1 MTMNKNTSIR
11 YLSMFSL
18 IAFVVGMTFAVVAFR
33 RVSTLRSFDLAN
45 QVALKSLYRLGVETD
60 VLYHSTTNLERAY
73 TSWLESIETAGDAME
88 RVTEHP
94 GLGLLSSQS
103 NVRVEQANRLW
114 DESRASMLLGD
125 ELISRAL
132 NDELPGIPRS
142 NLAAMADASLE
153 LIRSDSTSPGDR
165 ASYQLLL
172 RGVGQVGHAS
182 GRLRTFV
189 GNDLEELGRELEA
202 SVAEV
207 ARTTI
212 LVGGAIGTI
221 LLLSVAIAL
230 ASSVRFLGHA
240 NLTLEE
246 SVRARTRA
254 IQGLLDF
261 SGQGF
266 LSFGPDLVVRPEIS
280 RECAEIFGASVVG
293 KNIASLLFPD
303 DREASDFVTAMRMVF
318 SGRSRPEVVL
328 ELFER
333 RIQLGDKTIEVDFRQ
348 IDGDQVMCSLSDVTP
363 RIALEERLAIQT
375 SRQEMLLRIV
385 ASRDHFFALVEEWEN
400 LSAAMG
406 RRILSGEY
414 VAGPGE
420 NGALIRDVHT
430 FKANAAFLRMEAC
443 VSAAHSLETALIDH
457 GVLGE
462 SSRVVGAVSAL
473 SDAYRE
479 ETDHVIAA
487 VGQEWSQRRNTIS
500 VERCVI
506 DELLD
511 HARRTV
517 PDNKALL
524 SGLTSIRKV
533 SAGALVSRWSDLAG
547 QLAAGRG
554 KQVRVETE
562 HGDCRFSPETH
573 EALSQAVT
581 HLIRN
586 MVDHGIEYPRE
597 RERAG
602 KDSVG
607 RIRIVITQSGD
618 GHTEVAVSDDGAGIN
633 LEKLAERAR
642 RMGIIHEGDA
652 VSRKE
657 LVKLV
662 FRPGFSTA
670 ETTTEVSGR
679 GVGAGA
685 ALELVQRI
693 GGRMS
698 MTTREGHGTTF
709 LLSIP
714 DPDREINYCES

>member
-1 MTMNKNTSIR
+1 
-11 YLSMFSL
+11 MFSL

-94 GLGLLSSQS
+94 GLGHLSSRS

-221 LLLSVAIAL
+221 LLLSVVIAL

-303 DREASDFVTAMRMVF
+303 DREASDFVTAMRMVSPADHGPKLSWNSSNGGF
-318 SGRSRPEVVL
+318 SWETRRSR
-328 ELFER
+328 
-333 RIQLGDKTIEVDFRQ
+333 
-348 IDGDQVMCSLSDVTP
+348 S
-363 RIALEERLAIQT
+363 
-375 SRQEMLLRIV
+375 
-385 ASRDHFFALVEEWEN
+385 
-400 LSAAMG
+400 
-406 RRILSGEY
+406 
-414 VAGPGE
+414 
-420 NGALIRDVHT
+420 T
-430 FKANAAFLRMEAC
+430 F
-443 VSAAHSLETALIDH
+443 
-457 GVLGE
+457 
-462 SSRVVGAVSAL
+462 
-473 SDAYRE
+473 
-479 ETDHVIAA
+479 
-487 VGQEWSQRRNTIS
+487 
-500 VERCVI
+500 
-506 DELLD
+506 
-511 HARRTV
+511 
-517 PDNKALL
+517 
-524 SGLTSIRKV
+524 
-533 SAGALVSRWSDLAG
+533 
-547 QLAAGRG
+547 
-554 KQVRVETE
+554 VR
-562 HGDCRFSPETH
+562 
-573 EALSQAVT
+573 
-581 HLIRN
+581 
-586 MVDHGIEYPRE
+586 
-597 RERAG
+597 
-602 KDSVG
+602 
-607 RIRIVITQSGD
+607 
-618 GHTEVAVSDDGAGIN
+618 
-633 LEKLAERAR
+633 
-642 RMGIIHEGDA
+642 
-652 VSRKE
+652 
-657 LVKLV
+657 
-662 FRPGFSTA
+662 STA
-670 ETTTEVSGR
+670 IRSCVLCPTSP
-679 GVGAGA
+679 
-685 ALELVQRI
+685 
-693 GGRMS
+693 
-698 MTTREGHGTTF
+698 HG
-709 LLSIP
+709 
-714 DPDREINYCES
+714 

>member
-1 MTMNKNTSIR
+1 
-11 YLSMFSL
+11 MFSL

-33 RVSTLRSFDLAN
+33 RVSALRSFDLTN

-60 VLYHSTTNLERAY
+60 VLYHSTTNLDRAY
-73 TSWLESIETAGDAME
+73 LSWLEAIETADDAME

-94 GLGLLSSQS
+94 GLELLSSQS

-132 NDELPGIPRS
+132 NEELPGIPRS
-142 NLAAMADASLE
+142 NLAAMAEASVE

-165 ASYQLLL
+165 ASHQRFL
-172 RGVGQVGHAS
+172 RGVGQVGQAS

-189 GNDLEELGRELEA
+189 GNDLERLGSELEV

-207 ARTTI
+207 SRATI
-212 LVGGAIGTI
+212 LVGGTIGSV
-221 LLLSVAIAL
+221 LLVSVVIAL
-230 ASSVRFLGHA
+230 VSSLRVLGRA

-266 LSFGPDLVVRPEIS
+266 LAFGPNLVVRPEIS

-293 KNIASLLFPD
+293 KNIASLLFSD
-303 DREASDFVTAMRMVF
+303 DQEVSDFVTAMDMVF

-333 RIQLGDKTIEVDFRQ
+333 RIRVGEKTIEVDFRQ

-385 ASRDHFFALVEEWEN
+385 SSRDHFFALVDDWEN
-400 LSAAMG
+400 LSAALG

-414 VAGPGE
+414 AASPGE
-420 NGALIRDVHT
+420 NGALVRDVHT
-430 FKANAAFLRMEAC
+430 FKANAAFLRMEEC
-443 VSAAHSLETALIDH
+443 VSAAHRLETALIDY

-462 SSRVVGAVSAL
+462 SSRVIDAANAL

-479 ETDHVIAA
+479 ETEHVIAA
-487 VGQEWSQRRNTIS
+487 VGKEWSHRRNTIA

-506 DELLD
+506 DELLV

-517 PDNKALL
+517 PDNETLL
-524 SGLTSIRKV
+524 SGLASIRKAP
-533 SAGALVSRWSDLAG
+533 AGALVSRWSDLAS
-547 QLAAGRG
+547 QLASGRG
-554 KQVRVETE
+554 KRVRVETE

-586 MVDHGIEYPRE
+586 MVDHGIEFPRE

-607 RIRIVITQSGD
+607 RIRIVISQRGSGQ
-618 GHTEVAVSDDGAGIN
+618 TEIAVSDDGAGIN

-642 RMGIIHEGDA
+642 RMGIIREGDS
-652 VSRKE
+652 VSSKE

-670 ETTTEVSGR
+670 ETITEVSGR

-685 ALELVQRI
+685 ESAGCDRRRYYRVTPWPGCLFDRHRVRDGYRPRDGAQQTPERASASGQQR
-693 GGRMS
+693 GR
-698 MTTREGHGTTF
+698 
-709 LLSIP
+709 
-714 DPDREINYCES
+714 